1 MITFGTE
8 NALHSTRVLTPVI
21 PYCRRA
27 DIIVGGPFKYTDA
40 IAAISGKPTT
50 LALHVYVPA
59 VSFDTVIVK
68 FGEAPT
74 T

>member
-1 MITFGTE
+1 M
-8 NALHSTRVLTPVI
+8 HSMRVFTPVI

-27 DIIVGGPFKYTDA
+27 DVIVGGPFKYTDA
-40 IAAISGKPTT
+40 VADISGKPIT
-50 LALHVYVPA
+50 LALQVYFPA
-59 VSFDTVIVK
+59 VSTDTVIVK